1 MLEKTVVLLKVPE
14 WDPDS
19 KTISALVEEDLNRLG
34 FKYKSI
40 GIYLDEAEL
49 SNIYS
54 NLNELIF
61 NTTIAQL
68 AFQPLQVFRVYGDNA
83 VNVIH
88 NLKGTKTEP
97 LECDISSWRHRL
109 ALKFRAVRHVK
120 LRRCDGS
127 HIVTIVNNFVHAPG
141 SDDVERNIQVFRKY
155 FGQI

>member
-1 MLEKTVVLLKVPE
+1 MPV
-14 WDPDS
+14 WDPDHQVVRS
-19 KTISALVEEDLNRLG
+19 FVENDLNRLG
-34 FKYKSI
+34 FKYNSV
-40 GIYLDEAEL
+40 EACLNEDEL
-49 SNIYS
+49 SHIYS
-54 NLNELIF
+54 NLNELIL

-68 AFQPLQVFRVYGDNA
+68 AFHPLQVFRVYGGNA

-88 NLKGTKTEP
+88 GLKGNKTEP
-97 LECDISSWRHRL
+97 LECDVSSWRHRL

-141 SDDVERNIQVFRKY
+141 PDDVERNIQVFRKH